1 MMVSNAAALER
12 AKREAF
18 GLGIYRMLLT
28 FALLMVAFSAFPAHK
43 LVIGLAILALNE
55 SIAAVLTGAKV
66 IALAQ
71 NHIDDMAER
80 KTRHGIVLAA
90 ERSGQQDARYSD
102 FWHVV
107 DERVEDEMR
116 PDVEPS
122 NWAKFGMVLGHV
134 AGRILSAVA
143 LLVPAFILSPPY

>member
-1 MMVSNAAALER
+1 MNKSSSEPLKRASQEAL
-12 AKREAF
+12 

-28 FALLMVAFSAFPAHK
+28 FALLLVAFSAFPAYK
-43 LVIGLAILALNE
+43 LVIGLAVLALTE
-55 SIAAVLTGAKV
+55 GITAVAVSVKV

-71 NHIDDMAER
+71 NHLDDMAER

-90 ERSGQQDARYSD
+90 ERSGQQNASYFD

-107 DERVEDEMR
+107 DERVADEMR

-143 LLVPAFILSPPY
+143 LLVPAFLLSPPY